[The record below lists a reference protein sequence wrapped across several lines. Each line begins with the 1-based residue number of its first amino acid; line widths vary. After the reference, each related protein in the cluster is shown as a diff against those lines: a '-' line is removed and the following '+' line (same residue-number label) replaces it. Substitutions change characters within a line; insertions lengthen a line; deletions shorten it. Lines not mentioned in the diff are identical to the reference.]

1 MSTIVFFSLRTLHV
15 LLAATWLGATAFAS
29 LLLLPAVTEAGA
41 AGGQVMIGL
50 HRKGFPAFFA
60 AVGGITILTGI
71 YLFWQFTGGFEPA
84 ISGSHANIAF
94 SVGGLAGLIAL
105 IIGGAVVG
113 RSSKKVVEALEQ
125 AAKTADAG
133 QKATLMMTA
142 KELTRKMTTSGT
154 VVLVCQVVALI
165 LMATAHYI

>member
-1 MSTIVFFSLRTLHV
+1 M

-60 AVGGITILTGI
+60 AVGGTTVLTGI
-71 YLFWQFTGGFEPA
+71 YLFWHFTGGFGSA
-84 ISGSHANIAF
+84 ISASHAGIAF
-94 SVGGLAGLIAL
+94 SAGGLAGLITL
-105 IIGGAVVG
+105 IIGGAVGG
-113 RSSKKVVEALEQ
+113 RSSKKVVEAMEQ
-125 AAKTADAG
+125 AAKTTDAA

-142 KELTRKMTTSGT
+142 KELTQKMTTFGT
-154 VVLVCQVVALI
+154 VVLLCQVVALI
-165 LMATAHYI
+165 LMALAHYI